1 MSGKLKQSLYRGKH
15 TTSRTE
21 AAELLRKLAD
31 QLESG
36 ELSLQ
41 ETPYAIPELI
51 KFELELEKKLKKGV
65 EKTELEIELSW
76 PVAGS
81 IEL

>member
-15 TTSRTE
+15 TTTRQE
-21 AAELLRKLAD
+21 AAETLRKLAD

-41 ETPYAIPELI
+41 DVPYTVPEQI
-51 KFELELEKKLKKGV
+51 KLELELEKKLKKQR
-65 EKTELEIELSW
+65 EKTELEIEISW
-76 PVAGS
+76 PVDDP
-81 IEL
+81 ITL